1 MSLSTKMNPG
11 GGIYTNHPTNK
22 FIMFTRGSGVGAV
35 SRSTWYAKKRSVV
48 DCNCK
53 LIFTK

>member
-48 DCNCK
+48 DCKCK